1 MTIEYVMLLAIGG
14 LVFMSAL
21 LKAPKAGF
29 EKGSVRLGARVETQ
43 LSTGNGFN
51 PYQTT
56 KKSGGDNGKVEWA
69 KKE

>member
-29 EKGSVRLGARVETQ
+29 EKGSVKLGARVETQ
-43 LSTGNGFN
+43 LSTGSGFT
-51 PYQTT
+51 PYKTT
-56 KKSGGDNGKVEWA
+56 NKTGGDDGKVEWA
-69 KKE
+69 KKD